1 MRDSTKIL
9 LLGGIAILFACLF
22 IGIGL
27 TADNYQ
33 YFLSRRVPKVL
44 AIVLA
49 GVAIAQ
55 SSLVFQTITHNRIL
69 TPSIMGFDA
78 LYVLTQIL
86 IVLIFGGLSTLV
98 LNLYVNFAI
107 AVIVMVSFSLLLFG
121 FYFQKAA
128 RT

>member
-49 GVAIAQ
+49 GVAI
-55 SSLVFQTITHNRIL
+55 
-69 TPSIMGFDA
+69 
-78 LYVLTQIL
+78 
-86 IVLIFGGLSTLV
+86 
-98 LNLYVNFAI
+98 
-107 AVIVMVSFSLLLFG
+107 
-121 FYFQKAA
+121 
-128 RT
+128 